1 MTPASRRK
9 TACRRAAI
17 PIPPGT
23 KWAACLGLLLAA
35 LAWTASQLAVSAAP
49 SPNDAPRPHA
59 GATSSKA
66 QPPSPRPSEDID
78 RELFAPA
85 PKPTQPSEPTQP
97 SDPRAGRQRI
107 VSPAAIVEQMLQSAR
122 RLGEVDSGP
131 ETQRLQQRILEDLE
145 AILREVGKASSD
157 TASSSR
163 KPAGKPETEAK
174 PQAAEGEQ
182 KSASAKPGPQPE
194 PGQAGGSA
202 KGPGGQSGSLA
213 DRPSLLRRAWGDL
226 PPRQREELLQF
237 QPPEEFLPEYEA
249 EIEAYFRRLA
259 EGHSENR

>member
-1 MTPASRRK
+1 MTPAPRRK
-9 TACRRAAI
+9 TVCRRAAI

-23 KWAACLGLLLAA
+23 KWAACLGCLLAGLTWA
-35 LAWTASQLAVSAAP
+35 AWQLAASASP
-49 SPNDAPRPHA
+49 TPNDAPRPDA

-66 QPPSPRPSEDID
+66 NPPSPRPSEAID
-78 RELFAPA
+78 RELFAPP
-85 PKPTQPSEPTQP
+85 PKPTQASEP
-97 SDPRAGRQRI
+97 RAREQRI
-107 VSPAAIVEQMLQSAR
+107 VSPAAIVQQMLQSAR

-157 TASSSR
+157 AASSGQ
-163 KPAGKPETEAK
+163 KPAKRHEPEAK
-174 PQAAEGEQ
+174 PQPTDGDQ
-182 KSASAKPGPQPE
+182 KSASAKPGTQPK
-194 PGQAGGSA
+194 PGQAAGSA
-202 KGPGGQSGSLA
+202 KGPDGQSGSLV